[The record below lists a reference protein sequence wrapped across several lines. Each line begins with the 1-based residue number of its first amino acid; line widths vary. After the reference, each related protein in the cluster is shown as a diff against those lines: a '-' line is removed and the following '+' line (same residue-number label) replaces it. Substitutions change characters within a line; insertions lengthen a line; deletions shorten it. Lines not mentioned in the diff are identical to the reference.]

1 MQIYSDSVDDGGFE
15 TDFNVPV
22 LTGIFD
28 GALNCWQEADPIT
41 SWSELGVTGRGQ
53 LDTVNDTSLL
63 QPGVEGSNL
72 CTPVDEVV
80 GWTPSFRVSV
90 ESDGVAGRFRLILEL
105 RKLPESETVSDVVV
119 EKTVRPV
126 QPSATPSDDPVDLAV
141 PLRNL
146 EWLRLEWGDLTVKG
160 RWEQGVI
167 DTVTFGPSLVSK
179 ISSSEK
185 LDARLEQLAW
195 LFGWLLPLAL
205 PAAK

>member
-15 TDFNVPV
+15 TDFNIPV

-28 GALNCWQEADPIT
+28 GALNCWQEADPVT

-53 LDTVNDTSLL
+53 LDIANDTSPLK
-63 QPGVEGSNL
+63 PGVEGNNKCS
-72 CTPVDEVV
+72 PAHEVV
-80 GWTPSFRVSV
+80 GRTLSFRVSV
-90 ESDGVAGRFRLILEL
+90 DSDGVAGRFRLIFEL
-105 RKLPESETVSDVVV
+105 RKLPESETVSDVAV
-119 EKTVRPV
+119 EKTVRPA
-126 QPSATPSDDPVDLAV
+126 QPSTTPSDEPVDLAV

-146 EWLRLEWGDLTVKG
+146 GLLSFEWDDLTLKG

-179 ISSSEK
+179 ISPSEK

-195 LFGWLLPLAL
+195 LFGRLLPLAL